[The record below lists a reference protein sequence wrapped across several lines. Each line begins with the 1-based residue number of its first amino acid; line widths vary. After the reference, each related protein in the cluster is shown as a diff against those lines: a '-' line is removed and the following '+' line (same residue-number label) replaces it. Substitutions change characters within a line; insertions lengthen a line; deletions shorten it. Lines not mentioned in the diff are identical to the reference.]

1 MKGKSKVL
9 RNTNHGKSLFSF
21 CTAVFMILSS
31 FGDCLSVFAATAS
44 ELGKPE
50 LKESEKAQM
59 LDYDP
64 DESYL
69 GIASAFSIFT
79 KNALVIPGERSDIEG
94 RVAAGGG
101 IDFENYYDIGKD
113 YTGNGAAVIIKNGKL
128 GKVNDNPKKKYV
140 VGSNADLDE
149 EYRWDKDVYISD
161 DLIDFDAEFENL
173 KKRSSELKS
182 YASTS
187 TSTTFKEETGSVIFE
202 SDTTGLNIIDISEDE
217 WNKITADTN
226 KQYNLEIHVP
236 GDPLESYYIFNIGGK
251 TLKMPY
257 SKSVIVES
265 TTTGERLVSA
275 HDASDTH
282 DRNKELDDH
291 ILYNLY
297 EANEAGLEGSL
308 EGTVLAPYASVSGP
322 VGGHV
327 SGAVIADNIPS
338 LGIQIG
344 VSTFKMPKIKPKMY
358 DYHFAKTDAEGNNLS
373 GAVMALIS
381 NDSNSL
387 EQVSGSVQTAPFE
400 GRADAIEWTTV
411 SEPVTFRNLPNG
423 SYTLKEIS
431 APRGYS
437 VGKEYGITIED
448 GKIKSAASGVSAP
461 GESRVD
467 TETSTVYF
475 VNKLSDIFISKKAVN
490 GTDELKGAVL
500 TLTAVDTSYRF
511 EGCELPSSVTPS
523 DNTLSW
529 TSSDKAVEI
538 KGIADGKY
546 ILSETTAPEGYL
558 KTESIEFEMKDG
570 KLSSVDGQSN
580 GSGNDTITMRDAE
593 KPAPSVV
600 SISKTDAS
608 GTDELEGAVLTL
620 TSDDGADMREATVS
634 DEAAVIKKGSIKW
647 TSGKT
652 AVTVTGLPDGSY
664 TLSESVAPDKYTVTG
679 SVQFTLSN
687 GKIVNSESNS
697 IVMKDELSKVNIS
710 KKAANG
716 ADELPG
722 AQLTITLTE
731 GSKTQSASLASVTVT
746 AGGKSAAIIDRTK
759 TSVTFVSGN
768 EAAVV
773 EGLPD
778 GKYELKE
785 VSSPDGYTINT
796 AVTKFEISDGVLTN
810 GEKAVNMTDTLSEI
824 NISKKDINGTD
835 ELEGAK
841 LTLTLDTPSKTKDAD
856 ISGVINEDVTA
867 VDETNMSVTWISGK
881 SPRVFTGL
889 PDGNYTLTENIA
901 PDGYTKSESVSFS
914 VKDGKV
920 GTDDLVTML
929 DKPSEVSV
937 KKTDVSGK
945 EIEGAELTLT
955 ENGGKDISKSASGNV
970 KKGSQNNQLTWISGK
985 EAEVIKGLPD
995 GSYTLT
1001 EITAPNGF
1009 KKAENISF
1017 TIKEGVPSTT
1027 EVEMK
1032 DEYSEVVIS
1041 KRFPGENTEVPGA
1054 VLKVKLIKSYDE
1066 NAGLSNVTVEG
1077 GGAESAVIESDCVT
1091 FVSGETETVLR
1102 GIPDGD
1108 YTLTEDT
1115 APAGYKLNEETI
1127 AFSVKDGV
1135 LASVGDET
1143 SDKVIMYNYPVIFN
1157 ISKLGDEGVY
1167 LEGAELILESSA
1179 DLSGVCGSYEIKH
1192 IEKNI
1197 ISWITTDQTLVLSY
1211 LPDGKYTL
1219 SETAAP
1225 DRYTMAESISF
1236 NITDGIPDIASAV
1249 MTDDLSEITIRKCD
1263 VDDNMLKGAEL
1274 VLERTDSDASLEG
1287 IVSSNAE
1294 ITVSSNKISWT
1305 TTEQSVTFRGLPDG
1319 KYMISET
1326 KAPEHY
1332 ATASPVLFEIENGI
1346 VKDSKNNVVSVID
1359 SRLNTIVIS
1368 KQAVTGSREIYGAK
1382 LKLTYSGTADI
1393 SAVSTSIKPDKVS
1406 KNTIEWTSGTKPNTF
1421 EGLPDGNY
1429 VLTESV
1435 APDRYTVTGE
1445 VSFTVKDG
1453 KVAGRDDNTVKMTD
1467 ELSKVVISKKDV
1479 NGSDELPGA
1488 KLKLTLNEG
1497 TKNTDADLLSAKI
1510 SGEFR
1515 AKTDISSITWTS
1527 GTKAAEIEGLPD
1539 GKYTLTEITSPDG
1552 YTVNEESIEFE
1563 IKDGKLADS
1572 DEIKMLDKPSE
1583 LNVSKID
1590 AAGSK
1595 EIPGA
1600 KLTLTLVSASK
1611 TTGATLKDIDAK
1623 DAVISESGTSVSWTS
1638 TNTPATFGK
1647 LPDGE
1652 YTLEES
1658 VAPDGY
1664 TITGAVKF
1672 IIEDGKVKTTETTVP
1687 MPGESFVNTKES
1699 KVVMVDELSKTV
1711 ISKQDTAGS
1720 EIPGAE
1726 LKLTNADKKDLSKV
1740 TSESKITVKDNTVSW
1755 TSGKTPTVL
1764 EGLPDGTYTLEESVA
1779 PDRYAVTGSVT
1790 FTVKNGV
1797 PSESPVKMIDELSKT
1812 VISKQDVS
1820 GKEIPGAKLKLTN
1833 KDGKDL
1839 SQTESETKITAS
1851 SNVITWTSGTAPA
1864 VLEGLPDGTYTL
1876 EESVAPDGYTIT
1888 GAVTFTI
1895 ENGKP
1900 SESPVKMI
1908 DELSKTKI
1916 SKQDVSGKEILGAVL
1931 KLTNSDGK
1939 DLSGVKSESAV
1950 TKSANTI
1957 TWTSGSSPVLL
1968 EGLPDGKYKLE
1979 ESVAP
1984 DGYTITGA
1992 VEFTIENG
2000 KPSESPVKMI
2010 DELSKVTVSKR
2021 DIAGEE
2027 LPGALL
2033 TVTGEKSLAN
2043 VKSDSDIK
2051 INGKTI
2057 TWTSGKTPVVLE
2069 GLPDGKYVLS
2079 EDDAPAGYDIAESV
2093 PFTIENGKVKEAADG
2108 VIIMTDLE
2116 TPKPSEVVISKVN
2129 VAGNEIPGAKLTLT
2143 AADTKADLSAVK
2155 ADGITV
2161 KDNKISWTSKTA
2173 PTLLTGLPDGEY
2185 TLEESV
2191 APDGYTITGKVTF
2204 VLEEG
2209 IVGNSESN
2217 LVKMVDEYSEVSISK
2232 KDINKTDELPGAV
2245 LKITLTSSSKTEK
2258 ASLENVTVENAAEG
2272 TVKTSEKEISFESA
2286 NTAAVI
2292 KGIPDGKY
2300 TLTEIT
2306 SPDGYTLNEE
2316 TVEFEIKDGKPV
2328 SGSEVVML
2336 DKPSTVKISKKD
2348 AAGSEEVPGAVLKLT
2363 LDTPSKNSAASLKNN
2378 VSDGVKV
2385 SDDGKSLQWT
2395 SSDKPVE
2402 FTALPDGKYTL
2413 EESVA
2418 PDGYTITGAVE
2429 FIIENG
2435 KVKTSE
2441 TTVILPGESSVNT
2454 ESSTVVMRD
2463 ELSETV
2469 ISKQNVT
2476 GAEIPGA
2483 KLVLTNTDGKDLSGV
2498 KSETVL
2504 ESEGN
2509 TVSWTSGTEA
2519 AVLRGLPDGTYKLEE
2534 SVAPD
2539 GYTITGAI
2547 TFTIK
2552 DGKPSEEKVVMIDE
2566 LSKVT
2571 ISKQNVTGEEIPGAK
2586 LILTNTDSKDISSVT
2601 SKTDIVKEGNKIS
2614 WTSGTTPAVLEGL
2627 PDGTYKLEESV
2638 APDGYTI
2645 TGAIT
2650 FTIKDGKPSEE
2661 KVVMID
2667 ELSKVTISK
2676 TNVTGSEIPGAKLKL
2691 TNLDGKVLTE
2701 TKSENE
2707 LTKEANTISWTSQTV
2722 PTILEGLPDGK
2733 YKLEESVAPDG
2744 YTITGAIEFT
2754 IADGKPSEEKIEMVD
2769 EYSSV
2774 SISKQDIAGKELSGA
2789 KLTIT
2794 GTKSLDGVMSDT
2806 EITIKENS
2814 VSWISGSAPTVLK
2827 GLPDGTYTLTEVT
2840 APKGYDVA
2848 ESVTFTIKNG
2858 KLDDTKDSV
2867 VMVDKMTEV
2876 TTVTTIVTTVET
2888 TTTPEETTTV
2898 VETTTAETTT
2908 TPEETTTVETTTT
2921 PEETTTV
2928 ETTTTP
2934 EETTTVETTT
2944 TPEETTTVET
2954 TTTEETSAEMDFTV
2968 TRPTD
2973 QNGVSDTAVTTKEE
2987 TTTSVSQ
2994 TTADWQSVTKVTTA
3008 SEETTVVTTD
3018 DDSVSIT
3025 RITTTTPTPVTT
3037 KKTTTGKESSTPK
3050 TGESTSGVRT
3060 TAFLLA
3066 GAALSMMIF
3075 RKRNR
3080 K

>member
-1 MKGKSKVL
+1 MKGKSNEL
-9 RNTNHGKSLFSF
+9 RKPNYIRSLFSF

-31 FGDCLSVFAATAS
+31 LGDCISVFAATAA

-69 GIASAFSIFT
+69 GIASAFSVFT

-101 IDFENYYDIGKD
+101 IDFENTYDIGKD

-275 HDASDTH
+275 HDASDTD
-282 DRNKELDDH
+282 DRNKELDNH

-297 EANEAGLEGSL
+297 EANEVGLEASL

-322 VGGHV
+322 ARGHV

-373 GAVMALIS
+373 GAVMVLIS

-500 TLTAVDTSYRF
+500 TLTAVDTSYGF

-970 KKGSQNNQLTWISGK
+970 KKGSQNNQLTWISGT

-1001 EITAPNGF
+1001 EVTAPNGF
-1009 KKAENISF
+1009 KKAESISF
-1017 TIKEGVPSTT
+1017 TIKEGVPSTS

-1041 KRFPGENTEVPGA
+1041 KRSTGDNKEVPGA
-1054 VLKVKLIKSYDE
+1054 KLTVKLVKSADE
-1066 NAGLSNVTVEG
+1066 KADLSNVKVEG
-1077 GGAESAVIESDCVT
+1077 GGAKSAVTEADSVT
-1091 FVSGETETVLR
+1091 FVSGDTETILR

-1108 YTLTEDT
+1108 YTLTENT
-1115 APAGYKLNEETI
+1115 APVGYKLSEETV

-1135 LASVGDET
+1135 LSNTDGKTE
-1143 SDKVIMYNYPVIFN
+1143 DKVIMINYPVVV
-1157 ISKLGDEGVY
+1157 SVTKLGFEGN
-1167 LEGAELILESSA
+1167 LAGAKLLLESSS
-1179 DLSGVCGSYEIKH
+1179 DLSNVSSDTEIEH
-1192 IEKNI
+1192 VDKNTI
-1197 ISWITTDQTLVLSY
+1197 AWTSTDDAVSFTY
-1211 LPDGKYTL
+1211 LPDGKYTV
-1219 SETAAP
+1219 SEAEAP
-1225 DRYTMAESISF
+1225 DRYKLADSVTF
-1236 NITDGIPDIASAV
+1236 NITNGKSDMDAVTVKDDI
-1249 MTDDLSEITIRKCD
+1249 SEVTIRKCD
-1263 VDDNMLKGAEL
+1263 INDIMLKGAEL

-1287 IVSSNAE
+1287 LVSSDAD
-1294 ITVSSNKISWT
+1294 IAVSGGRISWT
-1305 TTEQSVTFRGLPDG
+1305 TNGEPVVFKGLPDG
-1319 KYMISET
+1319 KYQITEV

-1332 ATASPVLFEIENGI
+1332 ATASPVLFEIENGS
-1346 VKDSKNNVVSVID
+1346 VKDTDSNTVSVID
-1359 SRLNTIVIS
+1359 TELNTIMIS
-1368 KQAVTGSREIYGAK
+1368 KQAAAGSKEIPGAK
-1382 LKLTYSGTADI
+1382 LKLSYSGDADI
-1393 SAVSTSIKPDKVS
+1393 STVSTSIKSDKVS
-1406 KNTIEWTSGTKPNTF
+1406 KNSIEWTSGTKPNSI
-1421 EGLPDGNY
+1421 EGLPDGDY
-1429 VLTESV
+1429 TLTESV
-1435 APDRYTVTGE
+1435 APDKYTVTGE
-1445 VSFTVKDG
+1445 ISFTVKDG
-1453 KVAGRDDNTVKMTD
+1453 KVVGRDDNTVKMTD

-1479 NGSDELPGA
+1479 NGTDELPGA
-1488 KLKLTLNEG
+1488 KLKLTLDKS
-1497 TKNTDADLLSAKI
+1497 TKNEKSNLLSAKMAN
-1510 SGEFR
+1510 SFR
-1515 AKTDISSITWTS
+1515 AKIDISEITWTS
-1527 GTKAAEIEGLPD
+1527 GNDAAVIEGLPD
-1539 GKYTLTEITSPDG
+1539 GEYTLTEITSPDG
-1552 YTVNEESIEFE
+1552 YTVNEESISFE
-1563 IKDGKLADS
+1563 IKDGKLAGAE
-1572 DEIKMLDKPSE
+1572 EIKMLDKPSE

-1600 KLTLTLVSASK
+1600 KLTLTLTSSGKQAE
-1611 TTGATLKDIDAK
+1611 ATLKNVEVK
-1623 DAVISESGTSVSWTS
+1623 NGVVSESGKSVTWTS
-1638 TNTPATFGK
+1638 TDAPVTLKK

-1672 IIEDGKVKTTETTVP
+1672 IISDGKVRTTETTVP
-1687 MPGESFVNTKES
+1687 QPGESYVDTKAG
-1699 KVVMVDELSKTV
+1699 KVVMIDELSKTV

-1726 LKLTNADKKDLSKV
+1726 LKLTGKDNKDLSKV
-1740 TSESKITVKDNTVSW
+1740 TSQSKITVKDNTVSW
-1755 TSGKTPTVL
+1755 TSGNAPTVL
-1764 EGLPDGTYTLEESVA
+1764 EGLPDGTYVLEETVA
-1779 PDRYAVTGSVT
+1779 PDRYAVTGAVT
-1790 FTVKNGV
+1790 FTVKNGI
-1797 PSESPVKMIDELSKT
+1797 PSESPVKMTDELSET

-1833 KDGKDL
+1833 KEGKDL
-1839 SQTESETKITAS
+1839 TKTESETKISAD
-1851 SNVITWTSGTAPA
+1851 SNVVTWTSATVPT
-1864 VLEGLPDGTYTL
+1864 VLKGLPDGTYTL

-1900 SESPVKMI
+1900 SSSPVKMI
-1908 DELSKTKI
+1908 DELSKTRI
-1916 SKQDVSGKEILGAVL
+1916 SKQDVAGKEIPGAVL
-1931 KLTNSDGK
+1931 KLTNTDSK
-1939 DLSGVKSESAV
+1939 DLSEVKSETSL
-1950 TKSANTI
+1950 TKDANTV
-1957 TWTSGSSPVLL
+1957 TWTSGSAPVLL

-2000 KPSESPVKMI
+2000 KPSASPVKMV

-2021 DIAGEE
+2021 DIAGDE
-2027 LPGALL
+2027 LPGAIL
-2033 TVTGEKSLAN
+2033 TLTGEKSLAN
-2043 VKSDSDIK
+2043 VKSESDIK
-2051 INGKTI
+2051 VNGMTI
-2057 TWTSGKTPVVLE
+2057 TWTSGKAPVVLE

-2079 EDDAPAGYDIAESV
+2079 EDDAPAGFDIAESV
-2093 PFTIENGKVKEAADG
+2093 PFTIENGKVKEASDG
-2108 VIIMTDLE
+2108 VIIMTDLA

-2143 AADTKADLSAVK
+2143 AADTKADLKSVK
-2155 ADGITV
+2155 SDGITV
-2161 KDNKISWTSKTA
+2161 KDNVITWTSGTK

-2191 APDGYTITGKVTF
+2191 APDGYTVTGKVSF
-2204 VLEEG
+2204 VLKDG
-2209 IVGNSESN
+2209 IAGSGENN
-2217 LVKMVDEYSEVSISK
+2217 LVKMVDEYSEVSVSK
-2232 KDINKTDELPGAV
+2232 KSINKTEELPGAV
-2245 LKITLTSSSKTEK
+2245 LKITLSSPSKTEK
-2258 ASLENVTVENAAEG
+2258 ASLENVIVENVSEG
-2272 TVKTSEKEISFESA
+2272 KVKKSEKEISFESGA
-2286 NTAAVI
+2286 SAAVI

-2306 SPDGYTLNEE
+2306 SPDGYTVNEE

-2336 DKPSTVKISKKD
+2336 DKPSTVKISKQD
-2348 AAGSEEVPGAVLKLT
+2348 AAGSAEVPGAVLKLT
-2363 LDTPSKNSAASLKNN
+2363 LNTPSKNSTSTLKNN
-2378 VSDGVKV
+2378 ASDSVKAA
-2385 SDDGKSLQWT
+2385 DDGMSLQWT

-2429 FIIENG
+2429 FVIENG
-2435 KVKTSE
+2435 KVKSSQ
-2441 TTVILPGESSVNT
+2441 TTVVLPGESTVDTAEN
-2454 ESSTVVMRD
+2454 TVVMRD

-2476 GAEIPGA
+2476 GEEIPGA
-2483 KLVLTNTDGKDLSGV
+2483 KLKLTNTDGKDLSKV
-2498 KSETVL
+2498 SSDTALET
-2504 ESEGN
+2504 EGN
-2509 TVSWTSGTEA
+2509 TVSWTSGTSA
-2519 AVLRGLPDGTYKLEE
+2519 AVLKGLPDGTYKLEE

-2552 DGKPSEEKVVMIDE
+2552 DGKPSEEKVVMTDE

-2571 ISKQNVTGEEIPGAK
+2571 ISKENVTGEEIPGAK
-2586 LILTNTDSKDISSVT
+2586 LVLTNTDNKDLSKVT
-2601 SKTDIVKEGNKIS
+2601 SKTDITNDKNKIS
-2614 WTSGTTPAVLEGL
+2614 WTSGTSPAVLEGL

-2645 TGAIT
+2645 TGAIE
-2650 FTIKDGKPSEE
+2650 FTIVNGKPSEE
-2661 KVVMID
+2661 KVVMVD

-2676 TNVTGSEIPGAKLKL
+2676 VNVTGKEIPGAKLKL
-2691 TNLDGKVLTE
+2691 TNLDGKNLNK
-2701 TKSENE
+2701 TKSENDLLVE
-2707 LTKEANTISWTSQTV
+2707 TNTVSWTSTTTPTV
-2722 PTILEGLPDGK
+2722 LEGLPDGK

-2744 YTITGAIEFT
+2744 YTVTGAIEFT
-2754 IADGKPSEEKIEMVD
+2754 IVNGRPSEEKIEMID

-2789 KLTIT
+2789 KLTVT
-2794 GTKSLDGVMSDT
+2794 GEKSLDGVISDT
-2806 EITIKENS
+2806 KITIEGNS
-2814 VSWISGSAPTVLK
+2814 VSWTSGTAPTILK

-2840 APKGYDVA
+2840 APKGYDIA
-2848 ESVTFTIKNG
+2848 ESVEFTIKNG
-2858 KLDDTKDSV
+2858 KLDSGDSV
-2867 VMVDKMTEV
+2867 VMIDKMTEV
-2876 TTVTTIVTTVET
+2876 TTVTTIV
-2888 TTTPEETTTV
+2888 
-2898 VETTTAETTT
+2898 
-2908 TPEETTTVETTTT
+2908 TTVETTTT

-2944 TPEETTTVET
+2944 TPEETTVETTTTTEETTTAETTTTPEET
-2954 TTTEETSAEMDFTV
+2954 TTTEETTEEMDFTV

-2973 QNGVSDTAVTTKEE
+2973 QGGVSETAVTTKAE
-2987 TTTSVSQ
+2987 TTTTEDFETVVKE
-2994 TTADWQSVTKVTTA
+2994 TTT
-3008 SEETTVVTTD
+3008 SEETTVVTTE
-3018 DDSVSIT
+3018 DDSTSVT
-3025 RITTTTPTPVTT
+3025 RITTTTPAPSTT
-3037 KKTTTGKESSTPK
+3037 KTTTKKESSTPR
-3050 TGESTSGVRT
+3050 TGESTSGLKT
-3060 TAFLLA
+3060 TAFVMA
-3066 GAALSMMIF
+3066 GAALSMLIL
-3075 RKRNR
+3075 RKKNRN